1 MGVTIMICAN
11 TEASVT
17 AYGETLTVR
26 RNPENGMWHTS
37 LGTQHCDAKG
47 ALRDEVREM
56 FELSG
61 EDPDEFLEQIESI
74 LEEIVYQPNDHC
86 EE

>member
-26 RNPENGMWHTS
+26 RNSENGMWHTS
-37 LGTQHCDAKG
+37 LGTQHCNAKG

-56 FELSG
+56 IRVSG
-61 EDPDEFLEQIESI
+61 EDPNEFWEQIESI
-74 LEEIVYQPNDHC
+74 LEEIVYQPNGHC